1 MTKRLILLRHAKA
14 DYAPVIDVEGLI
26 GDQAHLFQTSPHDP
40 DLTPTALAH
49 QAGDR
54 LRPLAASGA
63 DDAPEAGRWL
73 RENDW
78 VPDSI
83 VCSDALRTRQTCLWV
98 CEQLGE
104 KAPTP
109 YLDSRIY
116 SAPAAKLISI
126 INETPESVQTMLVVG
141 HMPTVQDVAMRLS
154 AADSDEDAVLAMA
167 SNYPPLGLCA
177 FSFDGPWAE
186 LDGRDARLEHFE
198 VPRATTHE

>member
-1 MTKRLILLRHAKA
+1 MAKRLILLRHAKA
-14 DYAPVIDVEGLI
+14 DYAPAVDAADVIVE
-26 GDQAHLFQTSPHDP
+26 QAQLFQTSPALP
-40 DLTPTALAH
+40 DLTATALAH

-63 DDAPEAGRWL
+63 SDAPAAGRWMKA
-73 RENDW
+73 NNW
-78 VPDSI
+78 IPDAI
-83 VCSDALRTRQTCLWV
+83 ICSDALRTRQTCLWV

-116 SAPAAKLISI
+116 GADATELISI
-126 INETPESVQTMLVVG
+126 INETPESVDTLLMVG

-154 AADSDEDAVLAMA
+154 SADSDEDAVLAMA

-177 FSFDGPWAE
+177 FSIAGSWAE

-198 VPRATTHE
+198 VPRRDS